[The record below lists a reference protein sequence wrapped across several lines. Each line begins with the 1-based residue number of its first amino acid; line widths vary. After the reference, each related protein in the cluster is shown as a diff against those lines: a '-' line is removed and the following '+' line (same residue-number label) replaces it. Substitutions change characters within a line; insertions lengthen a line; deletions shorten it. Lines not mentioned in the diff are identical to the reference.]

1 MKVLRLCA
9 IEVFTFLL
17 VFVPRHWRELRE
29 SRSDYV
35 SEKWIAER
43 KRSRVI

>member
-1 MKVLRLCA
+1 MNVLRLVA

-17 VFVPRHWRELRE
+17 VFVPRHWRELRV
-29 SRSDYV
+29 SRADYV
-35 SEKWIAER
+35 SDKWIAER

>member
-1 MKVLRLCA
+1 MKVVRLCV
-9 IEVFTFLL
+9 IEILTFLL
-17 VFVPRHWRELRE
+17 VFLPRQWRELRG
-29 SRSDYV
+29 SQADYV